1 MRGVLFCLFLLMSG
15 TTAFAS
21 DDLRAAIENAR
32 AACGG
37 ISNDLSHMKTMAGIN
52 TAITGV
58 GTVAGGVA
66 LGTGLAKVKVDKQ
79 ADELEATLNKLRELA
94 NAQVVEQ
101 PTALVFSGDVQGGV
115 VGGSGGDMSTDVE
128 IADVEYELAQKT
140 KQSKSLGNWRTGML
154 ATSTATNIAGAVI
167 AGNNRVKG
175 DLKSQINE
183 CLNMVN
189 VLSNVRMQVRVA
201 GGSDDAELA
210 QAEKIVRECGA
221 WSTVD
226 VGSINSKSTGATV
239 ASGVGA
245 GLGLAGTITSATA
258 NSNSVRM
265 GDSQKE
271 KNLNT
276 ASNVLAGGTTVASGV
291 AVVFNATQIGAIKR
305 AANVADECE
314 EALR

>member
-245 GLGLAGTITSATA
+245 GLGLAG
-258 NSNSVRM
+258 
-265 GDSQKE
+265 DSQKE